1 MTGAGASSM
10 PDHRDPTKT
19 AITFYP
25 DRDLKEQFAA
35 AAQRKGET
43 MTTALTRFMRDYTRR
58 NKR

>member
-1 MTGAGASSM
+1 M
-10 PDHRDPTKT
+10 PDQRDPTKT

-58 NKR
+58 TRLG